1 MKCETFRFRE
11 EMMRKHVLWA
21 VLVFCSLLGGYGGAL
36 HAADQDAAGT
46 APEKS
51 LNDAWKK
58 FGQNLAEGL
67 AKPMGEML
75 KGVVQSNPGFV
86 EQIYKGRHM
95 TPLHLAAWDNKTEE
109 AKQLLAAGVDVDA
122 RDVNGSTPLHYA
134 AYAFGGDIIPVLLAA
149 GADVNAKDNDGCTP
163 FHVAMVVGG
172 HGGEKAIPYL
182 LQGKANVN
190 ALDDGGCTPLVRGCA
205 CGSDLDKIK
214 ALLAAG
220 ADVNRCPKNGC
231 GPLHWACR
239 GDEELVGLLIA
250 AGAEVNAK
258 TAEGRTPL
266 YYAVES
272 GSRKIVQTL
281 LKAKANPNLR
291 DKKGWSP
298 MAVAAEKGSLDAV
311 AALRDAGAGAFLD
324 QAARGGN
331 QREARNSG

>member
-1 MKCETFRFRE
+1 MFPPEIILDTIFARAAWE
-11 EMMRKHVLWA
+11 
-21 VLVFCSLLGGYGGAL
+21 LLITKATPARPTKAGKVSSGLGTRGYGGAL

-190 ALDDGGCTPLVRGCA
+190 AGWTMEAARRS
-205 CGSDLDKIK
+205 CG
-214 ALLAAG
+214 
-220 ADVNRCPKNGC
+220 
-231 GPLHWACR
+231 
-239 GDEELVGLLIA
+239 
-250 AGAEVNAK
+250 
-258 TAEGRTPL
+258 
-266 YYAVES
+266 
-272 GSRKIVQTL
+272 
-281 LKAKANPNLR
+281 
-291 DKKGWSP
+291 
-298 MAVAAEKGSLDAV
+298 
-311 AALRDAGAGAFLD
+311 AALAVPIWTRSRPCSPPAPT
-324 QAARGGN
+324 
-331 QREARNSG
+331 